1 MTFKNRVA
9 EDVLPLMKKRLK
21 QFSDA
26 VGKYFLESGGAAEGW
41 QNMLAISMKSG
52 TEYITGF
59 TAELFNEAY
68 KQGLIFKDM
77 TDDSAKWQS
86 KGRDHAKFLIDEY
99 KSMKKWLT
107 DNGSGMWTGIKQGA
121 NSMLTILNA
130 LAWSINKVIS
140 GFKTLNKFGYDIG
153 KSIGNTEQNI
163 KDSAQTSR
171 GESPTAA
178 LPSNVTNIYTQNSRH
193 GVDNALNS
201 RGDMS
206 LQVGRSTLGL
216 AQ

>member
-1 MTFKNRVA
+1 
-9 EDVLPLMKKRLK
+9 
-21 QFSDA
+21 
-26 VGKYFLESGGAAEGW
+26 
-41 QNMLAISMKSG
+41 
-52 TEYITGF
+52 
-59 TAELFNEAY
+59 
-68 KQGLIFKDM
+68 
-77 TDDSAKWQS
+77 
-86 KGRDHAKFLIDEY
+86 
-99 KSMKKWLT
+99 MKKWLT
-107 DNGSGMWTGIKQGA
+107 DNGSSMWDGIKQGA
-121 NSMLTILNA
+121 NSMLTIIKA

-163 KDSAQTSR
+163 KDPAQTRR
-171 GESPTAA
+171 GETPASA